1 VSSTSAT
8 RPTAASGPPASAW
21 RDAAAWVS
29 TGARLVLGVVW
40 LWAGLVKILDPAQSV
55 IAVRAYRL
63 LPEALVRPVA
73 WGLPFL
79 ELAVAILLLSG
90 IRTRLAAW
98 LSLGL
103 LAVFVASVAS
113 AWARGLSISCGCFG
127 GGGAAPGVHWTTY
140 AKEIARDAALMAL
153 SAWLVWRP
161 RSRLAVEVERR

>member
-1 VSSTSAT
+1 
-8 RPTAASGPPASAW
+8 
-21 RDAAAWVS
+21 VS
-29 TGARLVLGVVW
+29 TGVRLVLGGMW
-40 LWAGLVKILDPAQSV
+40 LWAALAKILDPSQSV

-79 ELAVAILLLSG
+79 ELAIAVLLLFG

-103 LAVFVASVAS
+103 LGVFIASVAS

-127 GGGAAPGVHWTTY
+127 GGGVAAGVDWTTY
-140 AKEIARDAALMAL
+140 AVEIARDTVLLAL
-153 SAWLVWRP
+153 SAWLVRRP
-161 RSRLAVEVERR
+161 RSRLAVEVERG